1 METPYL
7 ARMAEASGTA
17 GTVLDIGCG
26 AGEPVAR
33 YFIEQGLTVTGV
45 GLSAA
50 LLAKSRAR
58 FPVHEWIHADMHG
71 LSLGR
76 RFDAVLA
83 WDSFFHLTADDQ
95 RAMFPVFAAHVK
107 NGGLLLFNTGTAA
120 GTAYGDMAGH
130 MFHHT
135 SLDTTEY
142 TSLLA
147 KHGFM
152 IMLCDIDN
160 KDCGGRTVWLAQY
173 APDRR
178 NDCA

>member
-45 GLSAA
+45 DLSAA

-83 WDSFFHLTADDQ
+83 WDSFFHLTAE
-95 RAMFPVFAAHVK
+95 
-107 NGGLLLFNTGTAA
+107 

-130 MFHHT
+130 MFHHA